1 MKTNSDREY
10 LILFINYLQI
20 KFHKRLTI
28 KKKKKRKERKRDG
41 QGKNYGKK
49 NSSNNQFTFTQK
61 IW

>member
-28 KKKKKRKERKRDG
+28 KKKEKKEGKKERWAR
-41 QGKNYGKK
+41 KK
-49 NSSNNQFTFTQK
+49 LWKEKLFQ
-61 IW
+61 